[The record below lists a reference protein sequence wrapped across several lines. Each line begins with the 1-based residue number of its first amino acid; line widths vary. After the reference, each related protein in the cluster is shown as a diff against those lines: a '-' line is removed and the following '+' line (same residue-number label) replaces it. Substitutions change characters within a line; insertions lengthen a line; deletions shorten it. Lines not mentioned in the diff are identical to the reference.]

1 MKIAFS
7 AALLLPIIVLAGC
20 SVTTV
25 DTKSLT
31 AADLVAKP
39 EYMGIYPKVPND
51 AKVIGPVSAD
61 LCQKKLKDK
70 VPTGDDAVRALKV
83 AAAQKGAT
91 ALAEVSFGTS
101 AEETND
107 CHATAHAS
115 GVGYVHN

>member
-1 MKIAFS
+1 
-7 AALLLPIIVLAGC
+7 
-20 SVTTV
+20 
-25 DTKSLT
+25 
-31 AADLVAKP
+31 
-39 EYMGIYPKVPND
+39 
-51 AKVIGPVSAD
+51 
-61 LCQKKLKDK
+61 
-70 VPTGDDAVRALKV
+70 V